1 MALFQ
6 KSLVG
11 LIINGTPSSMVD
23 APINDVHQ
31 LEELRVYVKP
41 GAVKSLLKIFLSL
54 KSQFPLVRPHSC
66 SWAKP

>member
-6 KSLVG
+6 KSFVG
-11 LIINGTPSSMVD
+11 LIINGTPSSMVN

-41 GAVKSLLKIFLSL
+41 GAVKKSFKDIFVF
-54 KSQFPLVRPHSC
+54 K
-66 SWAKP
+66 KPISSG